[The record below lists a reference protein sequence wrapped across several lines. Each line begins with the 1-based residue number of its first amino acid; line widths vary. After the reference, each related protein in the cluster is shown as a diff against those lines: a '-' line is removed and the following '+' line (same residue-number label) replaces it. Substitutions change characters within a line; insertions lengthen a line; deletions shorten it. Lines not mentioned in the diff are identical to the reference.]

1 MSKDSLNELSISFLE
16 KIDDET
22 NGLPITLVVPKIILM
37 AIEYFNLV
45 YEKGVKDG
53 ESGKQTGG

>member
-22 NGLPITLVVPKIILM
+22 NGLPITLVAPKIILM